1 MRTGQ
6 SSPRRCCARQ
16 RKASIRGRCGGNN
29 NLGEAPKSRTREEQ
43 GKATNSIARR
53 GQGAIAPC
61 GVQRQSLWWGLGQ
74 RPNCFSSDQF
84 KRNSQQRRRQRSV
97 PASNFARPQTR
108 PQAALPTTCAL
119 PRHMGATDPIF
130 HAAPNNLRGVLAFA
144 AGVVYN
150 HSRAMNG
157 SDAGIAPGK
166 RVRGGGRRMGSGRV
180 IPTGSCGQS
189 PPVRL
194 RERTQERGQGGTS
207 AFALSRVVPR
217 SNAIRNAFVPAK
229 SAEAE
234 AFSHTIS
241 RFACAICLRLFP
253 AVVRS
258 FHLA

>member
-1 MRTGQ
+1 MVKRSTQ
-6 SSPRRCCARQ
+6 SREGV
-16 RKASIRGRCGGNN
+16 KGG
-29 NLGEAPKSRTREEQ
+29 LRPFS
-43 GKATNSIARR
+43 S
-53 GQGAIAPC
+53 APC

-74 RPNCFSSDQF
+74 RPNCSSSDQF

-194 RERTQERGQGGTS
+194 RERTQERGQGANIRLCPKPGGT
-207 AFALSRVVPR
+207 AKQC
-217 SNAIRNAFVPAK
+217 K
-229 SAEAE
+229 SAMPSSLQA
-234 AFSHTIS
+234 
-241 RFACAICLRLFP
+241 
-253 AVVRS
+253 
-258 FHLA
+258 

>member
-1 MRTGQ
+1 MR
-6 SSPRRCCARQ
+6 SSRDAE
-16 RKASIRGRCGGNN
+16 KG
-29 NLGEAPKSRTREEQ
+29 SRD
-43 GKATNSIARR
+43 NV
-53 GQGAIAPC
+53 PC
-61 GVQRQSLWWGLGQ
+61 GVWGNAPTAPRVTSML
-74 RPNCFSSDQF
+74 NALN
-84 KRNSQQRRRQRSV
+84 KRRRQRSV

-119 PRHMGATDPIF
+119 SRHMGATDPIF
-130 HAAPNNLRGVLAFA
+130 RAAPNNLRGVLAFA

-157 SDAGIAPGK
+157 SDAEIAPGK